1 MTLSEIKLLKE
12 IPQNV
17 SPLIQA
23 MWHDHHGDWEASHTI
38 AQDIITPDGSWVHAY
53 LHRKEGDRSNA
64 QYWYNKAGRNMC
76 TLSFEKEW
84 EEIMNALLKKEVT
97 IQQIF
102 H

>member
-1 MTLSEIKLLKE
+1 MTLSELKFLKE
-12 IPQNV
+12 IPQNI

-23 MWHDHHGDWEASHTI
+23 MWHDLHDDWQASHTI

-64 QYWYNKAGRNMC
+64 QYWYNKSGRNMC
-76 TLSFEKEW
+76 TLSLEKEW